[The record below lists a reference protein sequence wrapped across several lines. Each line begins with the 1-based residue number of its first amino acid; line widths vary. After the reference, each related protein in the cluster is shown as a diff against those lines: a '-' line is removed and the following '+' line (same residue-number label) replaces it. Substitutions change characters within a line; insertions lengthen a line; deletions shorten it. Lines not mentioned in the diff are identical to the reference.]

1 MFGLDII
8 MAGALQL
15 ASFDIQCQHNIAP
28 KIKVSPQQSAIQYDF
43 TKSKDDLGEFDID
56 TISPYGPQH
65 KTHVGGLMAGE
76 ISIEQRVEFTSEV
89 YERQGVGCV
98 HIKAIDV
105 KIKID
110 PTIYIASEFK
120 KGSCKFN
127 AIMTHEK
134 KHVLVDKKIVNK
146 YASLIGNDLKK
157 TIQNKGVRFGPMR
170 ESEIETVQA
179 DIQKAL
185 GDALTRRRDQ
195 MNEERSW
202 DQQAIDTKE
211 EYDSIAAQCP
221 NE

>member
-1 MFGLDII
+1 MFGIDIV

-15 ASFDIQCQHNIAP
+15 ASLDIQCRHNIAP
-28 KIKVSPQQSAIQYDF
+28 KIKVSPQQTAIQYDYS
-43 TKSKDDLGEFDID
+43 KSKDALGEFEID

-76 ISIEQRVEFTSEV
+76 ISIEQRVEFTNET

-98 HIKAIDV
+98 HIKSVTV

-127 AIMTHEK
+127 AIMVHEK
-134 KHVLVDKKIVNK
+134 KHVRVDQKIVNK
-146 YASLIGNDLKK
+146 YANLIGNDLKR
-157 TIQNKGVRFGPMR
+157 TIKNKGVKFGPMR
-170 ESEIETVQA
+170 ISEIDALQQ
-179 DIQKAL
+179 DIQEAL
-185 GDALTRRRDQ
+185 SNALTKRRDQ

-211 EYDSIAAQCP
+211 EYDAIAAQCP
-221 NE
+221 ND